1 MYVKI
6 GSISVYIS
14 FFFAVFLAV
23 AANVA
28 GGRNLLLSFLF
39 SFIHEAVHLVLLFYF
54 GIKAAEIKLYPAGIK
69 ICCEGMN
76 MLSYRKTVLAALSA
90 PVFNLISGAVFLFL
104 HNIYKNEVLYVC
116 GAVNLILGSINL
128 LPLSF
133 LDGGRTLSAV
143 LAVRLSEDRVRS
155 IMNALNIWTLAFL
168 FALFFVGFV
177 TQKTGLLPLFFCV
190 YCLMGTLS
198 K

>member
-1 MYVKI
+1 MHVRI
-6 GSISVYIS
+6 GGISVYIS

-28 GGRNLLLSFLF
+28 GGRSLLLSILF
-39 SFIHEAVHLVLLFYF
+39 SFVHEAVHLVLLYYS

-90 PVFNLISGAVFLFL
+90 PVFNLISGAVFFFL
-104 HNIYKNEVLYVC
+104 YSRTGNEVIYAC
-116 GAVNLILGSINL
+116 CMINLILGSINL

-133 LDGGRTLSAV
+133 LDGGRTLCAV
-143 LAVRLSEDRVRS
+143 LSVKLSDDRVRG

-168 FALFFVGFV
+168 FVLFFVGFI
-177 TQKTGLLPLFFCV
+177 TRKTGLFPLFFCV
-190 YCLMGTLS
+190 YCLIGTLS